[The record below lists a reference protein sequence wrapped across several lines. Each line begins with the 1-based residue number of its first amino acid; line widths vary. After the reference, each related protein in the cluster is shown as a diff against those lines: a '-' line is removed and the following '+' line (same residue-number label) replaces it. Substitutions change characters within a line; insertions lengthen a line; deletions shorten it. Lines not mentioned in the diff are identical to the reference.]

1 MLDRTSAPALS
12 TLLHRQR
19 PETIRPEKPVHVQL
33 SSEHPT
39 LDEAR
44 QHVSGATCWVLT
56 DGKAGDESQCLG
68 VAERLGLAPQLRR
81 VTPRPPW
88 VWLMPWGPIDPA
100 DAPER
105 PGSPIAPPYPDICI
119 ASGRR
124 AVAYLRRVGRE
135 SGGRTLTVFLK
146 DPGTGADTAEVIWAP
161 AHDAI
166 TGPNVVR
173 TLTSPHRISPER
185 LLAAKAATP
194 PWLERGRI
202 HVGVM
207 LGGDSR
213 HHRFADHD
221 SASLGMALVAVAAS
235 GAKLVVTPSRRTP
248 AKLSD
253 AVRDLCARTG
263 GWFWDGTG
271 ENPYIDILAHADHL
285 VVTAD
290 SVNMLGEAAATGT
303 PIHLFSPSGG
313 HRKIDAF
320 VKGLVDHGAVRRLAP
335 NLESWA
341 YEPLDATPEIA
352 VAVANAYAARKK

>member
-1 MLDRTSAPALS
+1 
-12 TLLHRQR
+12 
-19 PETIRPEKPVHVQL
+19 VQF
-33 SSEHPT
+33 SSSDPT
-39 LDEAR
+39 LDEASR
-44 QHVSGATCWVLT
+44 QVSGATCWVLT
-56 DGKAGDESQCLG
+56 DGKAGDEAQCLG
-68 VAERLGLAPQLRR
+68 VAERLGLKAETRR
-81 VTPRPPW
+81 VKPRPPW
-88 VWLMPWGPIDPA
+88 VWLMPRGPIDPA
-100 DAPER
+100 EAPDK
-105 PGSPIAPPYPDICI
+105 PGSPIAPPFPDICI

-146 DPGTGADTAEVIWAP
+146 DPSMGVDTAEVIWAP

-166 TGPNVVR
+166 AGPNVLK

-185 LLAAKAATP
+185 LAAASAVTPAWLAP
-194 PWLERGRI
+194 GRI

-213 HHRFADHD
+213 HHKFTAENTTNLTTALAAIAD
-221 SASLGMALVAVAAS
+221 S

-248 AKLSD
+248 QSLAE
-253 AVRDLCARTG
+253 AVRALCGRTG
-263 GWFWDGTG
+263 GWFWDGSS
-271 ENPYIDILAHADHL
+271 ENPYLAILAHADHL

-303 PIHLFSPSGG
+303 PIHLFTPSGG
-313 HRKIDAF
+313 HRKITGF
-320 VKGLVDHGAVRRLAP
+320 IKGLVDHGAVHPLGR

-352 VAVANAYAARKK
+352 VAVAKAYAARTK